1 MNTIVI
7 ERRAASRASTPPPG
21 WSRAWR
27 ACRHRRRPRMRGG
40 GMFSKRNVVP
50 ASEFARSAPVAPA
63 GVPLPPPGPR
73 P

>member
-1 MNTIVI
+1 
-7 ERRAASRASTPPPG
+7 
-21 WSRAWR
+21 
-27 ACRHRRRPRMRGG
+27 
-40 GMFSKRNVVP
+40 MFSKRNVVP